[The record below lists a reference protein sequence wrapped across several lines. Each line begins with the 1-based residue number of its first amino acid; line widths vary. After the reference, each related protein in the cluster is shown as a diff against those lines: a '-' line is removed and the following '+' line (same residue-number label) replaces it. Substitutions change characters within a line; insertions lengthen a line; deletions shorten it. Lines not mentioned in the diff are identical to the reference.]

1 MLVTIRLHRMPPLIS
16 RSLTLCEELW
26 GCCSGWWTVICLGVV
41 CANVRRAAHVPAVFA
56 MLWLN
61 GYRPVLVA
69 VGLVIKY
76 CLADLTMYLGLAVFG
91 RYPL

>member
-1 MLVTIRLHRMPPLIS
+1 MST
-16 RSLTLCEELW
+16 E
-26 GCCSGWWTVICLGVV
+26 
-41 CANVRRAAHVPAVFA
+41 RRTGSAVFA

-61 GYRPVLVA
+61 GSYRPVLVA

-91 RYPL
+91 RYPPVIGMSGGGDMLCAIEPWSFERHVGTSP